1 LDYSDRELDSKATST
16 PQMQAEKEQSNAETV
31 NLSPDQLASEP
42 PKAGNGEEEE
52 EGECGFCVYMK
63 GGGCRDT
70 FVDWDN
76 CVKEAQENKE
86 DIVGKCSQVIDLLKQ
101 CMVSHSDYYAPIL
114 VAEKHVEEQAIIE
127 LEKEK
132 LDSATSN
139 NEQDALS
146 HSNKK

>member
-16 PQMQAEKEQSNAETV
+16 PQMQAEKEQSNAETA

-63 GGGCRDT
+63 GGGCRDA

-139 NEQDALS
+139 NEQDTQ
-146 HSNKK
+146 K